1 MGETI
6 LEMQHIAK
14 AFSGVSALKDAQL
27 TLRKGS
33 VMALVGENGAGKSTL
48 MRILTGIYNHDGGSI
63 LYKGQPVHFQNAMQP
78 RALPSSIK
86 SSTCSQTLQW
96 QKTSFWAIKAC
107 RRTAL

>member
-33 VMALVGENGAGKSTL
+33 VMALVGENRAGKS
-48 MRILTGIYNHDGGSI
+48 
-63 LYKGQPVHFQNAMQP
+63 HFNAHSHRHIQP
-78 RALPSSIK
+78 R
-86 SSTCSQTLQW
+86 
-96 QKTSFWAIKAC
+96 
-107 RRTAL
+107 RR

>member
-33 VMALVGENGAGKSTL
+33 VMAAGGRERGRK
-48 MRILTGIYNHDGGSI
+48 I
-63 LYKGQPVHFQNAMQP
+63 HFNAHSHRHIQP
-78 RALPSSIK
+78 R
-86 SSTCSQTLQW
+86 
-96 QKTSFWAIKAC
+96 
-107 RRTAL
+107 RR